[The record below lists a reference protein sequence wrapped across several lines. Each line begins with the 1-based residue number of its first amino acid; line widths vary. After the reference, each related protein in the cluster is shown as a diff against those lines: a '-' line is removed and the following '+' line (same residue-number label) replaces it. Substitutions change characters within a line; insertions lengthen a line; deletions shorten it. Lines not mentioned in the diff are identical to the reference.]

1 MLTEQMENSEKK
13 FIEIIDKEVTNL
25 DIQSHSVLE
34 DSDAVLNIKTNLL
47 KQEEDKKFG
56 NRFLDDGKIK

>member
-25 DIQSHSVLE
+25 DIQSHSELE
-34 DSDAVLNIKTNLL
+34 DSDAVLKIKTNLL
-47 KQEEDKKFG
+47 KQEEAKKFG

>member
-34 DSDAVLNIKTNLL
+34 DTDAVLNIKTNLL
-47 KQEEDKKFG
+47 KQEEAKKFG

>member
-47 KQEEDKKFG
+47 KQEEAKKFG
-56 NRFLDDGKIK
+56 NRFLDEGKIK

>member
-25 DIQSHSVLE
+25 DLQSQSVLE

-47 KQEEDKKFG
+47 KQEESKKFG